1 MKRMLMVAGLVVAA
15 AMPTGVNAQSMGAGM
30 MKPTME
36 QCQGGYKRMYMKSM
50 KWSKGTFNRACRGM
64 MGDKMKTSRGKKM
77 GM

>member
-1 MKRMLMVAGLVVAA
+1 MKRFLIVAGLVVAA
-15 AMPTGVNAQSMGAGM
+15 AMPTGVNAQSMGAG

-64 MGDKMKTSRGKKM
+64 MGDKMKMTRGKKM